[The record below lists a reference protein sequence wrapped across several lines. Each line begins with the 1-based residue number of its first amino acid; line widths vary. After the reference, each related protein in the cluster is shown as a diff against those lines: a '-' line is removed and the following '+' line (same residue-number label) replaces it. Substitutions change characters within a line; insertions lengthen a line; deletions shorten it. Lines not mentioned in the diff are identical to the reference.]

1 MLRKGQAA
9 MEFLM
14 TYGWAILVVLIAIGA
29 LAYFGVLNPSRFLP
43 ESCTIGPGL
52 SCDEFKVTEF
62 GALGATDKATLII
75 RNGMGSQLT
84 LVTVKL
90 QNEATGTELCTLGAV
105 SPGDATL
112 DDGEQTIFSIAGGAG
127 VAGCTELGAPGNKV
141 KARISFGYTKEGLA
155 HTKIGTL
162 TTRVEA

>member
-1 MLRKGQAA
+1 
-9 MEFLM
+9 M

-90 QNEATGTELCTLGAV
+90 QNEATGTELCILGAV

-112 DDGEQTIFSIAGGAG
+112 DDGEQTTFSSDGPGGTTCG
-127 VAGCTELGAPGNKV
+127 QLGAPGSKV
-141 KARISFGYTKEGLA
+141 KARISFGYTKENLA